1 MEKWVALRVWK
12 PSALNLK
19 DREARMEC
27 GEPRFRRVGSI
38 VAGDASAIKG
48 DLWLRVVDRG
58 KV

>member
-1 MEKWVALRVWK
+1 MTLELAW
-12 PSALNLK
+12 
-19 DREARMEC
+19 EG
-27 GEPRFRRVGSI
+27 GEPSFRRVGSI